1 VSSSS
6 PSSSLPSSSLPS
18 SSLPSSSLEPDSRP
32 IDPVQ
37 ASNPSP
43 DSRDSRGL
51 HLAISRQVDRDLGV
65 RGQIVLPCNPE
76 AIEANVNGLVRAFR
90 LLGRIFS
97 EVEVTMLKQ
106 QVAKVVTESETEL
119 SVNSLTIAYA
129 AAGAGLRYRVAK
141 SSAVLDTVAF
151 RGVIMMPAIPS
162 LRDGFCQRLLTL
174 FALLDRPASEE
185 DAQALRQLLDRELKR
200 AYDATPHARVS
211 IRYESTSPPEKRV
224 ACNIESTMIGL
235 TPRAESLLEQKP
247 DYLEALAPHAKI
259 TELLAAG
266 DLPPDGEA
274 LVVGV
279 ATAQY
284 ALPLAA
290 EGWEV
295 TALDLAAP
303 FVERLDELTLA
314 CGGNITALHSN
325 LLQPEVI
332 LKPEVCNVAIVHNFA
347 TRMQSTLLLR
357 ELLLKLLPAIQ
368 PKGFGA
374 IELFVPLGDYE
385 PDAIAREA
393 ARATGSTIFTRPEI
407 AHACQDLPLTAIELT
422 HHLAYEAQHRPQ
434 SAPPL
439 ESSYVHWASGRQVFA
454 METPPIALHWLTF
467 RRTEAPMPT
476 LAMIPEA

>member
-1 VSSSS
+1 MSSSSSS
-6 PSSSLPSSSLPS
+6 P
-18 SSLPSSSLEPDSRP
+18 SLPSSSLEPDGRP
-32 IDPVQ
+32 TDLVQESSPPLDPHD
-37 ASNPSP
+37 P
-43 DSRDSRGL
+43 RGL
-51 HLAISRQVDRDLGV
+51 HLAISRQVDRDLGI
-65 RGQIVLPCNPE
+65 RGQIALPCNPE

-90 LLGRIFS
+90 LLGRSFTEA
-97 EVEVTMLKQ
+97 EVATLKQ
-106 QVAKVVTESETEL
+106 QVAEVVTESETEL
-119 SVNSLTIAYA
+119 SVNSLAIAYT
-129 AAGAGLRYRVAK
+129 AAGTGLHYRVAK

-151 RGVIMMPAIPS
+151 RGVIMIPAIPS

-247 DYLEALAPHAKI
+247 DYLEALAPHTKI
-259 TELLAAG
+259 TKLLAAG
-266 DLPPDGEA
+266 DLPLDGEA

-303 FVERLDELTLA
+303 FVERLDELALA
-314 CGGNITALHSN
+314 CGGKITALYSN
-325 LLQPEVI
+325 LLQPEVT

-357 ELLLKLLPAIQ
+357 ELLLKLLPALQ

-393 ARATGSTIFTRPEI
+393 ARASGSTIFTRQEI
-407 AHACQDLPLTAIELT
+407 ARACQGLPLTAIELT
-422 HHLAYEAQHRPQ
+422 HHLAYEAQHRPA

-439 ESSYVHWASGRQVFA
+439 DSSYLLWASGRQVFA

-467 RRTEAPMPT
+467 RRTEAPMP
-476 LAMIPEA
+476 APAIIPEA